1 MRLQVENLVKSKD
14 DNVNSFHGFRYERS
28 AIFDCKY
35 ANDVVELRQVVYN
48 RVNEPR

>member
-1 MRLQVENLVKSKD
+1 M
-14 DNVNSFHGFRYERS
+14 NSFHGFRQEHG

-35 ANDVVELRQVVYN
+35 ANDVVELEQVVYN

>member
-1 MRLQVENLVKSKD
+1 MEIVSWLEGKD
-14 DNVNSFHGFRYERS
+14 DNTNSFHGFRYHEGG